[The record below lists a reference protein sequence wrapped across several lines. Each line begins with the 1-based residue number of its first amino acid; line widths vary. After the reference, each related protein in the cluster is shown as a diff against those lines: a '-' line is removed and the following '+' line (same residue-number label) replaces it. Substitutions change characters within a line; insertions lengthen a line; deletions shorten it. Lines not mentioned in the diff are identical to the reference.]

1 MEFPRL
7 ARGWFPPLVL
17 LILAACA
24 TLPVG
29 GWVSTAGP
37 GPLRSPAPPSAP
49 RVPSDPEARAIYDR
63 AARDENRR
71 IVISLDDRRLWLV
84 DGADTLFSAA
94 VGIGTGST
102 FTYNGRTW
110 TFTTPRG
117 QRRIIA
123 KETNPVWTP
132 PDWHYFEKA
141 KYGGLTHV
149 HVERGKTYEL
159 SDGSHIEI
167 RGDDVGRVNAYGNFW
182 AFTPGMEIIFDG
194 KIFIPPFGTNQ
205 RRVPNALGTRKLDM
219 GDGYL
224 IHGTN
229 PYNSDSVG
237 GAVSHGCVRMRNDE
251 VEKLYSMVPVGTPVY
266 IF

>member
-1 MEFPRL
+1 MTFPNL
-7 ARGWFPPLVL
+7 ARSGFSSLFP

-24 TLPVG
+24 ALPVG

-37 GPLRSPAPPSAP
+37 GPDRAARSPAAP
-49 RVPSDPEARAIYDR
+49 TVPTDPEARAIYDR
-63 AARDENRR
+63 AARADGRR
-71 IVISLDDRRLWLV
+71 IVISLDDRHLWLV
-84 DGADTLFSAA
+84 DGADTLLTAA

-117 QRRIIA
+117 QRKVVG

-132 PDWHYFEKA
+132 PDWHYYEKA
-141 KYGGLTHV
+141 KYGRLSHV
-149 HVERGKTYEL
+149 MVERGKSYEL
-159 SDGSHIEI
+159 SDGSRIEI
-167 RGDDVGRVNAYGNFW
+167 QGDDVGRVNAFGNFW

-194 KIFIPPFGTNQ
+194 KIFVPPFGTNQ

-229 PYNSDSVG
+229 PYNSDSIG
-237 GAVSHGCVRMRNDE
+237 GAVSHGCVRMRNAD
-251 VEKLYSMVPVGTPVY
+251 VEKLYTMVPVGTPVY